1 VRVSSSSQDLAS
13 QSDAISQAAR
23 ARGDRLERWFREKVS
38 GRTLERPVLKEV
50 RAAVRR
56 GELRKLYVF
65 RIDRLTRSGIRDTLA
80 LLEELERGGC
90 KVVTVADGFDLE
102 GPTRELV
109 LAMIAWGAQME
120 RIALGERISAARA
133 RVEKAGGRWGRP
145 RRVFDIARARKLERE
160 GKTRRQIA
168 AALKIPRSTLS
179 DVLSARRNERA
190 RTASVLSDIV
200 APATRFRTCIK
211 RPRS

>member
-1 VRVSSSSQDLAS
+1 MAAYVRVSSSSQDLAS
-13 QSDAISQAAR
+13 QSAAIAQAAR
-23 ARGDRLERWFREKVS
+23 ARGDRLELWFREKVS
-38 GRTLERPVLKEV
+38 GRTLDRPVLKQV
-50 RAAVRR
+50 RAAARR

-102 GPTRELV
+102 GPARELV

-145 RRVFDIARARKLERE
+145 RRTFDVARARKLAAA
-160 GKTRRQIA
+160 GKTLRQIA
-168 AALKIPRSTLS
+168 AALKVPRSTLA
-179 DVLSARRNERA
+179 DALERV
-190 RTASVLSDIV
+190 AS
-200 APATRFRTCIK
+200 
-211 RPRS
+211 